1 MEVGKFQL
9 RRDVLI
15 LSFRCEESAMR
26 VLREN
31 LFPVAFLA
39 LWIGVSGYTLYA
51 MRGLRALRVVERTIS
66 FTVTSSSPAVH
77 HVASTSETDR

>member
-1 MEVGKFQL
+1 
-9 RRDVLI
+9 
-15 LSFRCEESAMR
+15 MR

-39 LWIGVSGYTLYA
+39 LWLGVSGYTLYA
-51 MRGLRALRVVERTIS
+51 MRGLRALRAVERTVS
-66 FTVTSSSPAVH
+66 FTVTSSSSSGVH